1 MSFFDA
7 DALKEWI
14 RQISDPATVHAMCE
28 DYRATFGIDLEMD
41 TKDYEAGR
49 RVECPALVLWG
60 RTGGVGRHHK
70 PEDVWPLYART
81 IARMHAVASGHYL
94 SEEAP
99 EETAAELKAF
109 FKEARS

>member
-1 MSFFDA
+1 
-7 DALKEWI
+7 
-14 RQISDPATVHAMCE
+14 MCE

-41 TKDYEAGR
+41 TEDFEAGR

-60 RTGGVGRHHK
+60 GPAASAATTSPRRSGRSM
-70 PEDVWPLYART
+70 PAT
-81 IARMHAVASGHYL
+81 IVRMHAVASGHYL